1 MIYLQVFWEF
11 FKTGLFAVGGGLAT
25 LPFLSK
31 ISEKYG
37 WFTQQDIGNML
48 AVSEAT
54 PGPIGVNMATYVGN
68 TIGNEAGGM
77 LMGVLCGILAT
88 LSLVLPSYL
97 VVLAV
102 EKVMARFSENKF
114 VQGAMKTLRPA
125 SVGMV
130 TAAVLGILQSVLF
143 SMDAA
148 AIGQWNSFVLF
159 PNLILFLLIFMFY
172 QKFNK
177 LHPVIFLAI
186 GAIAGICL
194 KLLVSVPVF
203 KQCVILT
210 SVLPFPFPKIPP
222 TLRPLVVIS
231 QSDQQLSIITGCLVA
246 NPKIPPILPCSADSS
261 IASA

>member
-1 MIYLQVFWEF
+1 MIYLRVFWEF

-31 ISEKYG
+31 MSDKFG

-68 TIGNEAGGM
+68 TIGATNGGI
-77 LMGVLCGILAT
+77 LGGILCGFVST

-102 EKVMARFSENKF
+102 QKVMSRFSESRY
-114 VQGAMKTLRPA
+114 VQSAMKTLRPA

-130 TAAVLGILQSVLF
+130 SAAVLGILETVLF
-143 SMDAA
+143 RFDMAL
-148 AIGQWNSFVLF
+148 IGRWNEVVLL
-159 PNLILFLLIFMFY
+159 PSLILFILIFVIY

-177 LHPVIFLAI
+177 LHPVILLAV
-186 GAIAGICL
+186 GAVAGIVL
-194 KLLVSVPVF
+194 KL
-203 KQCVILT
+203 
-210 SVLPFPFPKIPP
+210 
-222 TLRPLVVIS
+222 
-231 QSDQQLSIITGCLVA
+231 
-246 NPKIPPILPCSADSS
+246 
-261 IASA
+261 